1 MSDQIIDEIVDEI
14 NPDPFPAAYPGANY
28 SSYCVGLN
36 PAQGLDYYHIVALD
50 GTQTTVTVP
59 TGTPYWRALGLVG
72 PGGEAPKPI
81 IPISATNFQ
90 IRAALM
96 SMPALGAQS
105 GTMFDLVDA
114 AVKSEAGLALQAWEY
129 ANDVDRTGPLVQ
141 QMAAA
146 FGFSED
152 QLDQLFLEAS
162 TISA

>member
-72 PGGEAPKPI
+72 PGGIPLLPAAPRTV
-81 IPISATNFQ
+81 TNFQ
-90 IRAALM
+90 LRAALM
-96 SMPALGAQS
+96 AMPGPS
-105 GTMFDLVDA
+105 GGTMYDAVDA
-114 AVKSEAGLALQAWEY
+114 AVHAQGGVALQAWEY
-129 ANDVDRTGPLVQ
+129 ANEVNRTGPLVQ
-141 QMAAA
+141 QMAAG
-146 FGFSED
+146 FGFSEA
-152 QLDQLFLEAS
+152 QLDALFTAAAG
-162 TISA
+162 ISA

>member
-72 PGGEAPKPI
+72 PGGIPLLPAAPRTV
-81 IPISATNFQ
+81 TNFQ
-90 IRAALM
+90 LRAALM
-96 SMPALGAQS
+96 AMPAPG
-105 GTMFDLVDA
+105 GTMFDLVDV
-114 AVKSEAGLALQAWEY
+114 AVKTEGGVALQAWEY

-146 FGFSED
+146 FGFSEA
-152 QLDQLFLEAS
+152 QLDALFIAAAG
-162 TISA
+162 ISA